1 MKNKLKSIYLKIM
14 SSLLLWSI
22 SLIAFADGVIPISSN
37 DETASGHNYAET
49 IVTIIQKDILPF
61 VELGAGAAIL
71 FYAIS
76 GLWKGYK
83 EYQDRK
89 EFDHLKTAIIASV
102 ILIVV
107 GGSILYLLDKLRNY
121 QFS

>member
-1 MKNKLKSIYLKIM
+1 MKSKLKLVYLKII
-14 SSLLLWSI
+14 SILSLWSI
-22 SLIAFADGVIPISSN
+22 SFIAFADGVIPISS
-37 DETASGHNYAET
+37 DDQTASGTDYSHT
-49 IVTIIQKDILPF
+49 IITIIQKDILPF
-61 VELGAGAAIL
+61 IELGSGAAIL

-76 GLWKGYK
+76 GLWRGYK

-107 GGSILYLLDKLRNY
+107 GGSILYLLDKLRSY
-121 QFS
+121 QFN

>member
-1 MKNKLKSIYLKIM
+1 MKNKLKSIYLKITATFF
-14 SSLLLWSI
+14 LWSI
-22 SLIAFADGVIPISSN
+22 ALIAFADGVIPVSS
-37 DETASGHNYAET
+37 DDQTASGSDYSHT
-49 IVTIIQKDILPF
+49 IITIIQKDILPF

-71 FYAIS
+71 FYSIS
-76 GLWKGYK
+76 GLWRGYK
-83 EYQDRK
+83 EYQEKK

-107 GGSILYLLDKLRNY
+107 GGSILYLLDKLRSY